1 MQSYVSLGSYPF
13 WPPPTSGADV
23 MGITSSTYQGV
34 LETAYFDLNSLLCSY
49 VLGITNLPND
59 MPTFPKMAGPVD
71 NVDGTIP
78 AYTAAG
84 VSTLSGYYP
93 IASTSTA
100 NPKMVRYAAFNV
112 ADNIAKLIRQDTTIN
127 PVLFVIGLTYG
138 NQSTEPLDS
147 DWLARIAND
156 PTYTIQNSDAD
167 AGTTA
172 GNPVYQSGQTPGWYY
187 QSDQAGLQQ
196 AFQNVASQIL
206 RLSQ

>member
-1 MQSYVSLGSYPF
+1 
-13 WPPPTSGADV
+13 
-23 MGITSSTYQGV
+23 V
-34 LETAYFDLNSLLCSY
+34 LETAFFDLNSLLCSY
-49 VLGITNLPND
+49 TLGVTNLPND
-59 MPTFPKMAGPVD
+59 IATFPNMAGPID

-84 VSTLSGYYP
+84 VSTIAGYYP
-93 IASTSTA
+93 APGNSTS
-100 NPKMVRYAAFNV
+100 NPRSVRYASFNV
-112 ADNIAKLIRQDTTIN
+112 ADNIATLIRQDTTIS

-138 NQSTEPLDS
+138 NESTEPLDS
-147 DWLARIAND
+147 DWLARVAND
-156 PTYTIQNSDAD
+156 PTYTIQNSDAA

-172 GNPVYQSGQTPGWYY
+172 GNPVYQAGQTPGWYY